1 MGILIDTTLCTG
13 CEECI
18 IACKKENDLGK
29 DRPWRGQESI
39 DGLSATRWSTIIS
52 KPGGQFVRNQCRHCL
67 EPACVS
73 ACIVGALTK
82 LPEGPV
88 VYDEDRCMGCR
99 YCMLA
104 CPYGIPRYDWDRNTP
119 LVQKCV
125 MCAPRLA
132 QNRPPACV
140 EACPENAMIFGTRQE
155 LLAEAHRRIEANPRK
170 YQPRVYGEKEVGGTS
185 IMLVSDI
192 PLDFLLWKPGMG
204 EQSLPD
210 LSWAAL
216 KKVPGVVFGVG
227 ALMAGTYWVIGRRMK
242 LAAME
247 AADAEA
253 AAVESAA
260 TETEEVTRDNNEEKN
275 DE

>member
-247 AADAEA
+247 AAAAEA